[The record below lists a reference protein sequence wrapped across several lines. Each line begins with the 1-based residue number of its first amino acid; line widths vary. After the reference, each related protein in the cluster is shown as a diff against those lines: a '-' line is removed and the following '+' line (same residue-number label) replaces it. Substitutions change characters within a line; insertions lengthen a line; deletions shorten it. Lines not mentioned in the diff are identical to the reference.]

1 MKVLVLFFISMLTA
15 CGSPQNH
22 KVMHDGSDEKSP
34 SSKVSGRVH
43 TLSNGE
49 YSVEVKWLTGP
60 FSLASKESK
69 LMIFVRD
76 SNENLTSISS
86 EIGFYAWMPS
96 MGHPME
102 AAGSFKEVSKGV
114 YLNSHIKFNMGGE
127 WEMFIQIYS
136 EDYEIQNEAAWLE
149 FL

>member
-1 MKVLVLFFISMLTA
+1 MKCLTFTLVLALLG

-22 KVMHDGSDEKSP
+22 KVNLNGSLNEGGPTRSTP
-34 SSKVSGRVH
+34 ISYTMSSTG
-43 TLSNGE
+43 LNI
-49 YSVEVKWLTGP
+49 EVKWLQGP
-60 FSLASKESK
+60 FTRASEASE

-76 SNENLTSISS
+76 QNGELSSIDS
-86 EIGFYAWMPS
+86 ELGFYAWMPS

-102 AAGSFKEVSKGV
+102 DAGFFEKVSEGV

-127 WEMFIQIYS
+127 WEMFFQVYDENYDVLS
-136 EDYEIQNEAAWLE
+136 EASWKE